1 VRGPRGKKLRG
12 DESKAQHA
20 LPDDGKWAKGATT
33 MRRRFKCDPKWID
46 VRYPARCAE
55 PNCQTEIN
63 SGERAFYYPSDKAL
77 YGTRCGHGEK
87 AERDFNAHRIDE
99 DGF

>member
-1 VRGPRGKKLRG
+1 
-12 DESKAQHA
+12 
-20 LPDDGKWAKGATT
+20 
-33 MRRRFKCDPKWID
+33 MRRRFKSDPKWIT

-63 SGERAFYYPSDKAL
+63 SGERAFYYPNDKAL
-77 YGTRCGHGEK
+77 YGTRCGHGDK